1 MSHDGAMPAGQGG
14 QGGDPAE
21 PVPPGTDEDA
31 YSSDEQDEVA
41 ARLEALGY
49 LD

>member
-1 MSHDGAMPAGQGG
+1 MSRGWSPADPGRPEE
-14 QGGDPAE
+14 PAE
-21 PVPPGTDEDA
+21 PVPPAACEEA
-31 YSSDEQDEVA
+31 YSAEEEDEVA

>member
-1 MSHDGAMPAGQGG
+1 MSRGGTPADGERPGE
-14 QGGDPAE
+14 PAE
-21 PVPPGTDEDA
+21 PVPPVADEAA
-31 YSSDEQDEVA
+31 YSAEEEDEVA

>member
-1 MSHDGAMPAGQGG
+1 MSHGGGMPAGPGG

-21 PVPPGTDEDA
+21 PVPPATDEDA
-31 YSSDEQDEVA
+31 YSSDEEDEVA

>member
-1 MSHDGAMPAGQGG
+1 MSHEGMPA
-14 QGGDPAE
+14 DPGRPEEPPE
-21 PVPPGTDEDA
+21 PVRAVGDEEA
-31 YSSDEQDEVA
+31 YSADEEDEVA